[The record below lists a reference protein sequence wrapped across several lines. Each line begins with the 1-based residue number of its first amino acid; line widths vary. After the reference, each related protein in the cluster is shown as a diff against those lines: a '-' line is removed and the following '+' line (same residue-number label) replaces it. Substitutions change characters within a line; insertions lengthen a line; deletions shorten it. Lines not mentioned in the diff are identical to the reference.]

1 MSGFSHS
8 GRIEHGLWVTP
19 ELPAL
24 PSPAGI
30 FPAPIVEVEG
40 IEALTDAAGSNEP
53 SMALLERVRMGEEA
67 AGKEIVSLLHPLVA
81 RLVSRQIRR
90 TADVEDVLQ
99 EVFIKVFV
107 KMHQYR
113 GPQPFSHWVSRL
125 AVTTCYDWLRRQK
138 ARPAIMATD
147 LTEPERQALEHI
159 QSQAEEHGG
168 NEDPD
173 LVSGLLDRLIAAL
186 KPQEQIVIRLLDLE
200 ERSVAEVS
208 GLTGWGHSKVKVTA
222 FRARKKLNALLKQ
235 LESR

>member
-1 MSGFSHS
+1 MSGFIHS
-8 GRIEHGLWVTP
+8 GRIEQGLWTAP
-19 ELPAL
+19 EAFGHAPT
-24 PSPAGI
+24 AGI
-30 FPAPIVEVEG
+30 YPAPHVSPV
-40 IEALTDAAGSNEP
+40 AGDSVADDVASNEP
-53 SMALLERVRMGEEA
+53 SMALLERAGNGEEA
-67 AGKEIVSLLHPLVA
+67 AGKEVVTLLHPLVA
-81 RLVSRQIRR
+81 RLVGRQIRR

-138 ARPAIMATD
+138 ARPAVMATD
-147 LTEPERQALEHI
+147 LTESERQALEHI
-159 QSQAEEHGG
+159 QSQTEDHGG
-168 NEDPD
+168 NDDPD